1 MGHVL
6 PSVRYLIPSELPTP
20 TSTPTHT
27 IPVVAQSL
35 RSTTCTARRSHW
47 PSWPL
52 QACRR
57 KATTTTRT
65 VTRLQLWPAPPTCRP
80 PPAPLP
86 RATCPCPATALD
98 PTPRARWP
106 AAEWVAAA
114 PRRPTRPS
122 TRVPP
127 VHRRLREALLDLVWL
142 LSACCKPV
150 ESSRLGTD
158 QSPSPVV
165 RLKGVRT
172 RRLVG
177 SNR

>member
-86 RATCPCPATALD
+86 RARCPV
-98 PTPRARWP
+98 
-106 AAEWVAAA
+106 AEWVVAA
-114 PRRPTRPS
+114 RRPPTRPS

-127 VHRRLREALLDLVWL
+127 AHRRLREALLDLVWL
-142 LSACCKPV
+142 LSAFCKPV
-150 ESSRLGTD
+150 ESSRLETV
-158 QSPSPVV
+158 SLVVPS
-165 RLKGVRT
+165 
-172 RRLVG
+172 
-177 SNR
+177 